1 MSNPKLQ
8 EHIQL
13 LNNVKSIIEEQFP
26 VVSRNGRKLTVSN
39 LRWDQMGEQVYN
51 DLKAQKTA
59 KLGEKGVASRLM
71 ADVTITDEDG
81 STIDSKMGHVLMS
94 MPHLTPR
101 NSYIVEGG
109 GEVQVINQLR
119 LRPGVYSHVKGDEE
133 IEAHMNTSASGT
145 YKILLDRKTGV
156 IRFKVGTD
164 KKVPIVVVMRALGAA
179 ETEITET
186 LGDLADTNI
195 KVADF
200 EKDTTKLLTS
210 LNRYAKVGSTLE
222 NQVAVK
228 DFLHSKPMDAKVNKT
243 TLGVAGGDKLD
254 LNVVKG
260 TVRKVIGLSKGRG
273 KEDDKESLEF
283 KSLHT
288 VEDFV
293 PERLRKAS
301 RDIGRMLPML
311 LQRKDSVPAVLPMAV
326 FSNPVNKLMT
336 QSEFTRYSDQNNP
349 IDMFA
354 ISTAVTVMG
363 EGGIGSARAITNDVR
378 AIHPSQFGVIDVL
391 HVPEG
396 QKVGVTTHL
405 SYGAKKV
412 GNSIHLM
419 AYNAKTGKK
428 EQMAVEELMPK
439 VVAFG
444 DQYANMNKG
453 VKPVLKDTVNP
464 GKVKVRHNTDIKEV
478 PATEVEYIFNDSA
491 TFFSSSSSVIPF
503 LNSNTANR
511 VLMADKH
518 IEQTVQL
525 ADPDAPLVQHRLKG
539 AGAGY
544 MDAFGDAF
552 LIKSPIKGTIA
563 KVDEDAIYITPAEGG
578 KRIEVTIHNHYPL
591 NSKTYLDDTPIVVVG
606 EKVTKG
612 QALVKNNFTK
622 NKTLALGKNLTTA
635 MIPYKGYNFEDG
647 TVISYAAAQKLAS
660 VHKAEHRVELGS
672 NVSTGIE
679 SYLAHFPQNL
689 EKLGGDYKDRY
700 DSQGVI
706 KKGQKVTK
714 GDVLIPALREVSLS
728 KTELSELHRKVLA
741 TTHSDISST
750 WDKDVDGEITDVVRN
765 RKFIKVYVKSV
776 EPAQIGDK
784 LSAFAGAKGIITKI
798 LGPEEVYKDAKG
810 EPIDVLFNPFGSVG
824 RINPGFL
831 LEAAAGKV
839 AAKTGKTFYTDNFE
853 REYESNLEHVQS
865 EMRKAG
871 VNDEETI
878 TNAAGHKIDNVM
890 VGPIHT
896 LKLKHKISD
905 KFSARGAGGAYTA
918 LDQPK
923 KISGESAQRIGSQD
937 MFSLLSGDAMAFLDD
952 AYRLKGQK
960 NDDYWRALQLGH
972 TLPEPKAPF
981 VSQKFTAMLMASGVN
996 LKQEGSR
1003 LNASPMTD
1011 AEVMKLSHGEV
1022 KNPGTLRSPN
1032 LTPMKG
1038 GLFDTGITGGP
1049 GGSRWTHI
1057 ELKKPIV
1064 NPLMK
1069 EAVISVGNFKSGA
1082 ELERVLDGSLSV
1094 DDEGRVLGDDSGT
1107 SGVDGV
1113 VKVLDAVNVE
1123 EEITKTDAAANNAR
1137 ATALN
1142 KLNRRLRYL
1151 TALKELNLSPKE
1163 AYINS
1168 KIPVLPPKFRQ
1179 ITEMPDGS
1187 VSVADAN
1194 HGYRELIMINN
1205 QVGDLKELG
1214 YDEKTLRSL
1223 EKALAQSA
1231 GALAGRN
1238 AFVTR
1243 GREYR
1248 GLIEEINGVKESKY
1262 GYFKS
1267 KVMSRSQDLSA
1278 RSTVIPNPK
1287 LGLDDVGIPK
1297 KMGLTIYGPF
1307 VVKRLVQGGV
1317 SPLDARKM
1325 VKDGEDR
1332 ALDALQLEIEE
1343 RPVLLS
1349 RAPSLHKFSMIGLKP
1364 KLVDGKAIEIN
1375 PLVVAGLNMDFDGDT
1390 AGVHVPVSEDARRET
1405 LTKMLPSQALVSPR
1419 DEFVI
1424 HGPSKETVLGIY
1436 KLTKP
1441 EGEPLKLTMKQAEDR
1456 FNNGKL
1462 KPNVA
1467 IKVGK
1472 GEQCYGQKMFNDV
1485 FPEGIKPGMR
1495 PITGKDLDKILLD
1508 VSKNT
1513 EAKES
1518 ARILTEIKDLGNHY
1532 VTELGYAISLK
1543 DLEFDYKKRDVIVAK
1558 LERNSKTK
1566 GFGKAVGEAT
1576 DELSALLAEAV
1587 DNRFVEATIESKATG
1602 KGDAVR
1608 QMIATPVA
1616 VTDNKGKLIPI
1627 PIRKSFAEGHDLG
1640 AYLGTTPG
1648 ARQGLIDKG
1657 ISVGAT
1663 GYLSKL
1669 LVRAN
1674 IENKISQ
1681 EDCGTQGYIM
1691 LPTDSSDAVNRHG
1704 AVGGLRNVALTGT
1717 MLRKI
1722 KREGTKELAVRSAL
1736 KCQAQEGIC
1745 AKCAGIDENGR
1756 PYVIGFHLG
1765 TQAAQS
1771 IGERA
1776 TQVTLQ
1782 KFHTGGAVGGASV
1795 GFNRIEQL
1803 LQLPETVRGRAVLA
1817 AESGR
1822 ITKIEKAPAGGSFV
1836 FVNQGGKVFV
1846 PQELGLSVKVGD
1858 NVKAGDQLTTTG
1870 VLKPQDLLA
1879 ATGDMTKV
1887 QNTLINELGAAYGKQ
1902 RINRRTFETIVKPMT
1917 DKVKISNSGD
1927 GGTIYNVFAGDIQSK
1942 NQMDEYNRKLRERGL
1957 REIQFE
1963 PILAGIK
1970 KIPFLSDD
1978 FVGALTHERLKGTLS
1993 EAPGMNKSTDFG
2005 KGHAVAQ
2012 LTMRQFGNID
2022 DVRGPRPNRL

>member
-1 MSNPKLQ
+1 LSNPKLQ
-8 EHIQL
+8 EHIKML
-13 LNNVKSIIEEQFP
+13 DTVKGLVEEQFP
-26 VVSRNGRKLTVSN
+26 VTSRNGRTLTATN
-39 LRWDQMGEQVYN
+39 FRWDQMGEQVFN
-51 DLKAQKTA
+51 DLKAQKAA
-59 KLGEKGVASRLM
+59 KLGEKGVVSRLM

-81 STIDSKMGHVLMS
+81 STIDSKMGHVLMN

-119 LRPGVYSHVKGDEE
+119 LRPGVYSHVKGDDEV
-133 IEAHMNTSASGT
+133 EAHLNTSAAGT
-145 YKILLDRKTGV
+145 YKVLLDRKTGV

-164 KKVPIVVVMRALGAA
+164 KKVPIVVVMRALGAS

-186 LGDLADTNI
+186 LGELADTNVKI
-195 KVADF
+195 ANFD
-200 EKDTTKLLTS
+200 KDTTKLLTS

-243 TLGVAGGDKLD
+243 TLGVDKGDKID
-254 LNVVKG
+254 LAVVKG
-260 TVRKVIGLSKGRG
+260 TVRKVMGLSKGRG

-288 VEDFV
+288 IEDFV
-293 PERLRKAS
+293 PERLRRSAKQRATTLS
-301 RDIGRMLPML
+301 ML
-311 LQRKDSVPAVLPMAV
+311 LQRKDSVPAILPLAM
-326 FSNPVNKLMT
+326 FNDSVNKLMT

-349 IDMFA
+349 IDMAA

-363 EGGIGSARAITNDVR
+363 EGGIGSSRAITNDVR

-412 GNSIHLM
+412 GNSIHIM
-419 AYNAKTGKK
+419 AYNAKTGKA

-444 DQYANMNKG
+444 DQYANMGKG
-453 VKPVLKDTVNP
+453 VKPVLKEGVDK
-464 GKVKVRHNTDIKEV
+464 GKIKVRHNTDIKEV
-478 PATEVEYIFNDSA
+478 PATEVEYIFNDAA

-503 LNSNTANR
+503 LNSNSANR

-539 AGAGY
+539 LGSGY
-544 MDAFGDAF
+544 MDAFGEQF
-552 LIKSPIKGTIA
+552 LVKSPIKGTVQ
-563 KVDEDAIYITPAEGG
+563 KVTEDAIFISPAEGG
-578 KRIEVTIHNHYPL
+578 KRVEVTIHNHYPL
-591 NSKTYLDDTPIVVVG
+591 NSKTYLDDTPIVKVG
-606 EKVTKG
+606 DKVTKG

-672 NVSTGIE
+672 NVTTGIE
-679 SYLAHFPQNL
+679 SYVAHFPQNL
-689 EKLGGDYKDRY
+689 EKLGSDYAERY
-700 DSQGVI
+700 DTQGVI

-714 GDVLIPALREVSLS
+714 GDILIPALREVSLS
-728 KTELSELHRKVLA
+728 KTELSDLHRKVLA
-741 TTHSDISST
+741 TTHTDISAT

-798 LGPEEVYKDAKG
+798 LGPEEVYKDANG
-810 EPIDVLFNPFGSVG
+810 DPIDVLFNPFGSVG

-853 REYESNLEHVQS
+853 REHDNNLEHVKS

-871 VNDEETI
+871 VNDAETI
-878 TNAAGHKIDNVM
+878 TNAAGHKIENVM

-972 TLPEPKAPF
+972 TLPEPQAPF
-981 VSQKFTAMLMASGVN
+981 VAQKFTAMLMASGVN

-1003 LNASPMTD
+1003 LDASPMTD

-1032 LTPMKG
+1032 LRPMKG
-1038 GLFDTGITGGP
+1038 GLFDEGITGGP

-1082 ELERVLDGSLSV
+1082 ELERVLDGTLSV
-1094 DDEGRVLGDDSGT
+1094 DDQGRVLEDDSGT
-1107 SGVDGV
+1107 FGVDGV
-1113 VKVLDAVNVE
+1113 IKVLDSINVQ
-1123 EEITKTDAAANNAR
+1123 EEIEKTNEAANNAR

-1151 TALKELNLSPKE
+1151 TALKEMNLSPKE

-1214 YDEKTLRSL
+1214 YDEKTLARL
-1223 EKALAQSA
+1223 EKSLAQSA

-1317 SPLDARKM
+1317 APLEARQM
-1325 VKDGEDR
+1325 VKDGNDR

-1441 EGEPLKLTMKQAEDR
+1441 EGEPKSMTMKEAEAQ
-1456 FNNGKL
+1456 FKKGKL
-1462 KPNVA
+1462 APNVA
-1467 IKVGK
+1467 IKAGK
-1472 GEQCYGQKMFNDV
+1472 SVQCYGQKMFNDV
-1485 FPEGIKPGMR
+1485 FPAGIKPGMR

-1508 VSKNT
+1508 VAKET
-1513 EAKES
+1513 DAKES
-1518 ARILTEIKDLGNHY
+1518 ARILTEIKDLGNQY
-1532 VTELGYAISLK
+1532 VTELGYAVSLK
-1543 DLEFDYKKRDVIVAK
+1543 DLEFDYKKRDAVIKK
-1558 LERNSKTK
+1558 LERNSQTK

-1587 DNRFVEATIESKATG
+1587 DNRFVEATLESKATG

-1681 EDCGTQGYIM
+1681 EDCGTSEYIM
-1691 LPTDSSDAVNRHG
+1691 LPTDSSDAVNRYG
-1704 AVGGLRNVALTGT
+1704 AVANFRNVPLTSA

-1722 KREGTKELAVRSAL
+1722 KREGTKDIAVRSAL
-1736 KCQAQEGIC
+1736 KCKAQEGIC
-1745 AKCAGIDENGR
+1745 GKCAGIDENGR
-1756 PYVIGFHLG
+1756 PYTIGFHLG

-1817 AESGR
+1817 PESGR
-1822 ITKIEKAPAGGSFV
+1822 ITKIEKAPAGGNFV
-1836 FVNQGGKVFV
+1836 FVNQSGKVFV

-1858 NVKAGDQLTTTG
+1858 NVKAGDQLTQQG
-1870 VLKPQDLLA
+1870 VLKPQDLLS
-1879 ATGDMTKV
+1879 ATGDMNKV
-1887 QNTLINELGAAYGKQ
+1887 QDTLINELGAAYGKQ

-1942 NQMDEYNRKLRERGL
+1942 NQIEEYNRKLRERGL

-1978 FVGALTHERLKGTLS
+1978 FVGALTHERLKGTLA
-1993 EAPGMNKSTDFG
+1993 EAPGMGKSTDFG
-2005 KGHAVAQ
+2005 SGHPVSQ
-2012 LTMRQFGNID
+2012 LTMKQFGNIA

>member
-1 MSNPKLQ
+1 MSNAKLQ
-8 EHIQL
+8 EHIKL
-13 LNNVKSIIEEQFP
+13 LDTVKGLVEEQFP
-26 VVSRNGRKLTVSN
+26 VVSRNGRTLTATN
-39 LRWDQMGEQVYN
+39 FRWDQMGEQVYN
-51 DLKAQKTA
+51 DLKTQKAA
-59 KLGEKGVASRLM
+59 KLGEKSVSSRLM

-81 STIDSKMGHVLMS
+81 STIDSKMGHVLMA
-94 MPHLTPR
+94 MPHITPR

-119 LRPGVYSHVKGDEE
+119 LRPGVYSHVKGDDE
-133 IEAHMNTSASGT
+133 IEAHLNTSAAGT

-164 KKVPIVVVMRALGAA
+164 KKVPIVVVMRALGAS

-186 LGDLADTNI
+186 LGDLADTNVKI
-195 KVADF
+195 ADF
-200 EKDTTKLLTS
+200 DKDTHKLLTS

-243 TLGVAGGDKLD
+243 TLGVDKGDKID
-254 LNVVKG
+254 LSVVKG
-260 TVRKVIGLSKGRG
+260 TVRKVMGLSKGSA
-273 KEDDKESLEF
+273 KEDDKESLAF
-283 KSLHT
+283 KSFHT
-288 VEDFV
+288 VEDFI
-293 PERLRKAS
+293 PERIRKSA
-301 RDIGRMLPML
+301 RERGRALAYQ
-311 LQRKDSVPAVLPMAV
+311 LQRKDSVPAVLPLAMFNDA
-326 FSNPVNKLMT
+326 VNKLMT

-349 IDMFA
+349 IDMAA
-354 ISTAVTVMG
+354 ISTSVTVMG
-363 EGGIGSARAITNDVR
+363 EGGIGSSRAITNDVR
-378 AIHPSQFGVIDVL
+378 AIHPSQFGVIDAL

-405 SYGAKKV
+405 SFGAKKV
-412 GNSIHLM
+412 GNSIHIM
-419 AYNAKTGKK
+419 AYDAKTGKK
-428 EQMAVEELMPK
+428 ESMSVEDLMPK
-439 VVAFG
+439 VVAFP
-444 DQYANMNKG
+444 DQYKNLGKG
-453 VKPVLKDTVNP
+453 KPELKDGIT
-464 GKVKVRHNTDIKEV
+464 KVKVRHNTDMKEV
-478 PATEVEYIFNDSA
+478 SAREVEYIFNDSA
-491 TFFSSSSSVIPF
+491 TFFSSSTSVIPF
-503 LNSNTANR
+503 LNSNSANR

-525 ADPDAPLVQHRLKG
+525 ADPDEPLVQHRVKG
-539 AGAGY
+539 TESYLGAAGKQ
-544 MDAFGDAF
+544 F
-552 LIKSPIKGTIA
+552 LVKSPIKGTVQ
-563 KVDEDAIYITPAEGG
+563 KVTEDAIFISPSGGG
-578 KRIEVTIHNHYPL
+578 KRVEVTIHNHYPL
-591 NSKTYLDDTPIVVVG
+591 NSKTYLDDKPIVKVG
-606 EKVTKG
+606 DKVTVG
-612 QALVKNNFTK
+612 QPLVENNFTK
-622 NKTLALGKNLTTA
+622 NKTIALGKNLSTA
-635 MIPYKGYNFEDG
+635 MIPYNGYNFEDG

-672 NVSTGIE
+672 NVTTGIE
-679 SYLAHFPQNL
+679 SYVAHFPQNL
-689 EKLGGDYKDRY
+689 EKLGGNYSERY
-700 DSQGVI
+700 DNEGVI

-714 GDVLIPALREVSLS
+714 GDILIPALREVQLS
-728 KTELSELHRKVLA
+728 KTELSDLHRKVLA
-741 TTHSDISST
+741 TTHTDISAV
-750 WDKDVDGEITDVVRN
+750 WNKDVEGEITDVVRN
-765 RKFIKVYVKSV
+765 RKFIKVFVKSV
-776 EPAQIGDK
+776 EPAVVGDK

-798 LGPEEVYKDAKG
+798 LGPEEVYKDANG

-839 AAKTGKTFYTDNFE
+839 SQKTGKTFFTDNFE
-853 REYESNLEHVQS
+853 REHDNNLEHVKS

-878 TNAAGHKIDNVM
+878 TNAAGHKIENVM

-937 MFSLLSGDAMAFLDD
+937 MFSLLSGDAMNFLDD
-952 AYRLKGQK
+952 AYRIKGQK

-981 VSQKFTAMLMASGVN
+981 VAQKFTAMLMAAGVN

-1011 AEVMKLSHGEV
+1011 AEVMELSHGEI

-1032 LTPMKG
+1032 LRPMKG
-1038 GLFDTGITGGP
+1038 GLFDEGITGGP

-1057 ELKKPIV
+1057 NLAKPIV

-1082 ELERVLDGSLSV
+1082 ELERVLDGTLSV
-1094 DDEGRVLGDDSGT
+1094 DEQGKVLEDGSGT
-1107 SGVDGV
+1107 AGVDGV
-1113 VKVLDAVNVE
+1113 IAVLDKINIAD
-1123 EEITKTDAAANNAR
+1123 EIEKTSEAANNAR
-1137 ATALN
+1137 GTALN

-1151 TALKELNLSPKE
+1151 TALKELGLSPKE

-1168 KIPVLPPKFRQ
+1168 KLPVLPPKFRQ

-1205 QVGDLKELG
+1205 QINDLKELG

-1223 EKALAQSA
+1223 EKSLAQSA

-1248 GLIEEINGVKESKY
+1248 GLIEEVNGVKESKY

-1297 KMGLTIYGPF
+1297 KMGLTVYGPF
-1307 VVKRLVQGGV
+1307 VVKRLVQAGV
-1317 SPLDARKM
+1317 APLEARRM
-1325 VKDGEDR
+1325 VKEEDER

-1364 KLVDGKAIEIN
+1364 KLVDGKAIEVN

-1390 AGVHVPVSEDARRET
+1390 AGIHVPVSEGARREA

-1441 EGEPLKLTMKQAEDR
+1441 EGKPLNISMKEAEAKHEK
-1456 FNNGKL
+1456 GEL
-1462 KPNVA
+1462 KVNQA

-1485 FPEGIKPGMR
+1485 FPAGIKPGMR
-1495 PITGKDLDKILLD
+1495 TITGKDLDKILLD
-1508 VSKNT
+1508 V
-1513 EAKES
+1513 AKETDS
-1518 ARILTEIKDLGNHY
+1518 KEAARILTEIKNLGNQY
-1532 VTELGYAISLK
+1532 VTELGYAVSLK
-1543 DLEFDYKKRDVIVAK
+1543 DLEFDYKKRDQIINK

-1566 GFGKAVGEAT
+1566 GFDKAVEEAGN
-1576 DELSALLAEAV
+1576 ELDALLAEAV
-1587 DNRFVEATIESKATG
+1587 DNRFVEATLSSKATG
-1602 KGDAVR
+1602 KGGAVK

-1616 VTDNKGKLIPI
+1616 VTDNKGKLIEM
-1627 PIRKSFAEGHDLG
+1627 PIRKSYAEGHDLG

-1674 IENKISQ
+1674 IENKITK
-1681 EDCGTQGYIM
+1681 EDCGTTEYITV
-1691 LPTDSSDAVNRHG
+1691 PTEGGDAVNRYG
-1704 AVGGLRNVALTGT
+1704 ATANLRNVPLTSA

-1722 KREGTKELAVRSAL
+1722 SREGMKEVNVRSAL
-1736 KCQAQEGIC
+1736 KCKAQEGVC
-1745 AKCAGIDENGR
+1745 GKCAGIDENGR
-1756 PYVIGFHLG
+1756 PYAIGFHLG

-1782 KFHTGGAVGGASV
+1782 KFHTGGAAGGTSV

-1803 LQLPETVRGRAVLA
+1803 LQLPETVKGRAVLA
-1817 AESGR
+1817 PESGR

-1846 PQELGLSVKVGD
+1846 PQELGLAVKVGD
-1858 NVKAGDQLTTTG
+1858 NVKAGDQLTNHG

-1879 ATGDMTKV
+1879 ATGDMDRV
-1887 QNTLINELGAAYGKQ
+1887 QDTLINELGAAYGKQ
-1902 RINRRTFETIVKPMT
+1902 KINRRTFETVVKPMT
-1917 DKVKISNSGD
+1917 DKVKVSNSGD
-1927 GGTIYNVFAGDIQSK
+1927 AGTIYNVFAGDIQSK
-1942 NQMDEYNRKLRERGL
+1942 NQIEEYNRKLRERGL
-1957 REIQFE
+1957 REIQYE

-1978 FVGALTHERLKGTLS
+1978 FVGALTHERLKGTLA
-1993 EAPGMNKSTDFG
+1993 EAPGMAKSTDFG
-2005 KGHAVAQ
+2005 AGHPVSQ
-2012 LTMRQFGNID
+2012 LTLRQFGNIA
-2022 DVRGPRPNRL
+2022 DVRGPRPGGL